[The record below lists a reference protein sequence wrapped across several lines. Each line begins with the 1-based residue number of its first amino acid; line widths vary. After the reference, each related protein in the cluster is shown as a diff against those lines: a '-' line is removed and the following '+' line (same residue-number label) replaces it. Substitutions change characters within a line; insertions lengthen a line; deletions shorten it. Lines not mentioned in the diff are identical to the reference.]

1 MAGRRGRRTI
11 EDLQWQAGV
20 PIIPGQGIKPPSAP
34 ADLAPEEAKLWR
46 AIVNRL
52 QPSYFAVENLP
63 LLKSYVR
70 HSVIADTIAERIKQ
84 LRQIVPMNDAGLNKI
99 CDLSRDLGQRALP
112 TCHETAARAFV
123 AFDATA
129 CHRRRTSTAGG
140 PGALAGLGRQGAQ
153 RESDSRTLT
162 RRIEWRSRRSK
173 SFKLRGHYRALS
185 EWGVRCVT
193 A

>member
-1 MAGRRGRRTI
+1 MAGRRGRRKI

-20 PIIPGQGIKPPSAP
+20 PIIPGQGIKPPSGP

-63 LLKSYVR
+63 PLKSYVR

-99 CDLSRDLGQRALP
+99 CDLSRDLGFHSSALCQLATKLRLAHSSRLTQQLATVDAQAQPADPVPWRDWGDRA
-112 TCHETAARAFV
+112 RK
-123 AFDATA
+123 
-129 CHRRRTSTAGG
+129 
-140 PGALAGLGRQGAQ
+140 
-153 RESDSRTLT
+153 RESDKPDDDTPN
-162 RRIEWRSRRSK
+162 
-173 SFKLRGHYRALS
+173 
-185 EWGVRCVT
+185 
-193 A
+193 